1 MPFFV
6 DPCEDKVGHCN
17 DLCGLDTKDA
27 KVFVSQKCRKTC
39 GICKKNIGISQS
51 QATDCKQSS
60 WGEWLECSK
69 SCGKGVQKRTR
80 SIVTPAKN
88 GGKACTDPNN
98 EEKVCNIEAC
108 PGKNQKYTYS

>member
-1 MPFFV
+1 MN
-6 DPCEDKVGHCN
+6 CAWSN
-17 DLCGLDTKDA
+17 
-27 KVFVSQKCRKTC
+27 
-39 GICKKNIGISQS
+39 
-51 QATDCKQSS
+51 
-60 WGEWLECSK
+60 WGKFSECSK